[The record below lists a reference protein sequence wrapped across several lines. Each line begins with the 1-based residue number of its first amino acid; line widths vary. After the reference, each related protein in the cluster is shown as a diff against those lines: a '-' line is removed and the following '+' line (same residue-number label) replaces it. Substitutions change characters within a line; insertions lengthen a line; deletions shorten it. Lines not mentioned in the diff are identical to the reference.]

1 MQSVQILLK
10 ITHLSSIK
18 SYLVIIFTNSYTKLT
33 KISRKSDLVII
44 CSNDQNVKSGQTFLH
59 CDPYMKK
66 VVVIFLPC
74 YTCTYVCSVMVF
86 QIVVLPNRGFDE
98 LDEIL
103 PERVEMGIR
112 KTASSMT
119 ERDVPIIL
127 QALYMK
133 LVLNNW
139 HASLSQFIEGL

>member
-1 MQSVQILLK
+1 MN
-10 ITHLSSIK
+10 SI
-18 SYLVIIFTNSYTKLT
+18 
-33 KISRKSDLVII
+33 
-44 CSNDQNVKSGQTFLH
+44 
-59 CDPYMKK
+59 
-66 VVVIFLPC
+66 
-74 YTCTYVCSVMVF
+74 
-86 QIVVLPNRGFDE
+86 
-98 LDEIL
+98 EIL

-119 ERDVPIIL
+119 ERDVPMIL